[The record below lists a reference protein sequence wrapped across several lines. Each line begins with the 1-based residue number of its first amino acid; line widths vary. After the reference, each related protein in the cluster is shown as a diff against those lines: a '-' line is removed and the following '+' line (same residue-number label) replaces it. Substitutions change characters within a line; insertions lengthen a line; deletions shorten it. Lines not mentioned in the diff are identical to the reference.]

1 MAQIKKLQVQGIRS
15 FGPDSDDRQNIE
27 FFSPLTLILG
37 QNGCGKTTII
47 ECLKYVTTGDTP
59 PGTGKGQQF
68 VHDPKMAREAAVK
81 GQVKLQFSGVGNTNT
96 VKVISRSIEASQK
109 LKNITIKTLDST
121 ITSKN
126 TISGE
131 QNQLSSKCAD
141 INAEMLN
148 CLGVSRPI
156 LNYVIFCHQED
167 SNWPL
172 EEGSKV
178 KDKFDEIFNSAKYK
192 NCLKNIRDVRKQEM
206 DKMKLDKTN
215 MEHYK
220 SDKEYSDQ
228 KNKELTRKKAELE
241 RLEESVEK
249 IAKNLEPLKEA
260 ILQVQEEEKGYSEI
274 QKKLAEAQTSRDHC
288 KKERESLED
297 NIAEI
302 LPDDEDDESIR
313 KRRDGIEQETK
324 SKEKEIKELKS
335 IIENTDNN
343 LARGEKQVQ
352 KNAALIGK
360 AVGERDQHLANVKQK
375 GTLADQALNELDLV
389 DNSGHITDA
398 LKKEEQKIKNQLK
411 VLKAENKDKEE
422 KVTEEIDQL
431 KSRKTGLEEGKR
443 REQADLVANKREIA
457 LIKRQLNDLEGAAEQ
472 LAKIKRDWEEG
483 SKELEREKN
492 KVDIKVLQEEIDQER
507 VMVKDLESKEQKL
520 RDESKSLEENQS
532 ILQKIAHLSEDIEVK
547 EKKLKKILS
556 KRNSDFLQLFGTVP
570 DSKRLKGMWKDGQET
585 ADKSLKDYE
594 ASRKKYENELNAKTL
609 AKKDLKKILEKKT
622 SRKQQLETKVGD
634 VLGPEDDIEEEIASS
649 KDSLEQSRK
658 ELAVKEAGKFTYRE
672 MIDRMKAM
680 GNDPAC
686 PTCNRGFHGKNEATE
701 LIGELEDIIKSIP
714 NKVKSLETKVKKL
727 TIRMEQLQKI
737 RPEVHELKQI
747 RIEVDEGSKKIDELD
762 KDMKKVREQL
772 DEEEEDWN
780 LTELNVSLYRQVGE
794 DVQVADNLVK
804 EIAQLVE
811 KKEEIGL
818 QVDSKGGR
826 SLEVVRKEE
835 EEVLGKLRIARRNME
850 SCQETVN
857 KQTGLINE
865 LEARQNKL
873 TNKKLD
879 IEGQQQQR
887 ANMVTK
893 KEEMEKKV
901 EKAAEQVKKCD
912 QELEPM
918 REQLDELENQRR
930 KLTRQGEQA
939 VEVILERERK
949 LERFLHELQRLDA
962 LCANYADGEK
972 EVVLEKLKKD
982 KLELEEKIGELK
994 EEKRETEERV
1004 NKLNLDIS
1012 NQESRRRLFVDN
1024 LKLREYREK
1033 ETKCERIVRKQ
1044 EESLEEM
1051 DWRKVEKKKAELHQQ
1066 YSELSS
1072 EKNTK
1077 GGQIAEMTR
1086 TVKDIKRELAQ
1097 PKLSQAAAK
1106 YKEMNV
1112 KYKLRTKV
1120 AEDLNKYYIALD
1132 FAIMKYHKEKM
1143 KVVNKIIRELWRNT
1157 YRGNDIDYIEI
1168 KTSED
1173 SEVAT
1178 AGADK
1183 KKVYNYRVVMV
1194 KNETEMDMRGRCSAG
1209 QKVLS
1214 SLIIRLALAETFST
1228 NCGIIAL
1235 DEPTTN
1241 LDRENIESL
1250 ALALSDIATKRA
1262 AQRNFQLVVITH
1274 DEEFIEQLSRCDQI
1288 DHYQKV
1294 SRNARGLSE
1303 VRKMNVANL
1312 EQES

>member
-96 VKVISRSIEASQK
+96 VKVICRSIEASQK
-109 LKNITIKTLDST
+109 LKNITVKTLDST

-126 TISGE
+126 TVSGE

-192 NCLKNIRDVRKQEM
+192 NCLKNIRDVRKKEM
-206 DKMKLDKTN
+206 DDMKLDKTN

-228 KNKELTRKKAELE
+228 KNKELSRKKSELE
-241 RLEESVEK
+241 RLEEYVEK
-249 IAKNLEPLKEA
+249 IGKELEPLHEA

-302 LPDDEDDESIR
+302 LPEDEDDESIR

-324 SKEKEIKELKS
+324 SKEKKIKELKS
-335 IIENTDNN
+335 VIENTDNN

-375 GTLADQALNELDLV
+375 GTLADQALNELDLL
-389 DNSGHITDA
+389 DNSGNITDA

-422 KVTEEIDQL
+422 KVNEEIDKL
-431 KSRKTGLEEGKR
+431 KSTKTGLEEGKK
-443 REQADLVANKREIA
+443 REQADLVSNKREIA
-457 LIKRQLNDLEGAAEQ
+457 MIKRQLNDLEGAAEQ

-483 SKELEREKN
+483 AKELEREKN
-492 KVDIKVLQEEIDQER
+492 KVDIKVLQEEIDQEK

-532 ILQKIAHLSEDIEVK
+532 ILLKIAHLSEDIEVK

-556 KRNSDFLQLFGTVP
+556 KRNSDFLQLFGTIP

-585 ADKSLKDYE
+585 ADKSLKEYE

-609 AKKDLKKILEKKT
+609 SKKDLKKILEKKT
-622 SRKQQLETKVGD
+622 SRKQQLEAKVGD

-672 MIDRMKAM
+672 MIDKMKAM

-701 LIGELEDIIKSIP
+701 LIGELEDYIKSIP

-727 TIRMEQLQKI
+727 TLRMEQLQKI

-747 RIEVDEGSKKIDELD
+747 RIEVEEGCKKIEDLD

-772 DEEEEDWN
+772 DTEEEDWN

-835 EEVLGKLRIARRNME
+835 EDVLGKLRIARRNME

-857 KQTGLINE
+857 KQTALINE

-918 REQLDELENQRR
+918 REQLEELENQRR

-939 VEVILERERK
+939 VEVILDRERK
-949 LERFLHELQRLDA
+949 LERFLHELQRLET
-962 LCANYADGEK
+962 LCASYADGEK

-982 KLELEEKIGELK
+982 KLELEEKMGELK

-1033 ETKCERIVRKQ
+1033 EEKCERIVKKQ
-1044 EESLEEM
+1044 EECLEEM
-1051 DWRKVEKKKAELHQQ
+1051 DWRKVEKKKTELTKQYHQ
-1066 YSELSS
+1066 LSS

-1112 KYKLRTKV
+1112 KYKLRAKV

>member
-1 MAQIKKLQVQGIRS
+1 M
-15 FGPDSDDRQNIE
+15 
-27 FFSPLTLILG
+27 
-37 QNGCGKTTII
+37 GKTTII

-96 VKVISRSIEASQK
+96 VKVICRSIEASQK
-109 LKNITIKTLDST
+109 LKNITVKTLDST

-126 TISGE
+126 TVSGE

-192 NCLKNIRDVRKQEM
+192 NCLKNIRDVRKKEM
-206 DKMKLDKTN
+206 DDMKLDKTN

-228 KNKELTRKKAELE
+228 KNKELSRKKSELE
-241 RLEESVEK
+241 RLEEYVEK
-249 IAKNLEPLKEA
+249 IAKELEPLHEA

-302 LPDDEDDESIR
+302 LPEKEDDESIR

-324 SKEKEIKELKS
+324 SKEKQIKELKS
-335 IIENTDNN
+335 GIENTDNN

-375 GTLADQALNELDLV
+375 GTLADQALNELDLL
-389 DNSGHITDA
+389 DNSGNITDA

-422 KVTEEIDQL
+422 KVTEEIDKL
-431 KSRKTGLEEGKR
+431 KSTKTGLEEGKK
-443 REQADLVANKREIA
+443 REQADLVSNKREIA
-457 LIKRQLNDLEGAAEQ
+457 MIKRQLNDLEGAAEQ

-483 SKELEREKN
+483 AKELEREKN
-492 KVDIKVLQEEIDQER
+492 KIDIKVLQEEIDQEK

-532 ILQKIAHLSEDIEVK
+532 ILLKIAHLSEDIEVK

-556 KRNSDFLQLFGTVP
+556 KRNSDFLQLFGTIP

-585 ADKSLKDYE
+585 ADKSLKEYE

-609 AKKDLKKILEKKT
+609 SKKDLKKILEKKT
-622 SRKQQLETKVGD
+622 SRKQQLEAKVGD

-649 KDSLEQSRK
+649 KDSLDQSRK

-672 MIDRMKAM
+672 MIDKMKAM

-701 LIGELEDIIKSIP
+701 LIGELEDYIKSIP

-727 TIRMEQLQKI
+727 TLRMEQLQKI

-747 RIEVDEGSKKIDELD
+747 RIEVEEGCKKIEDID

-772 DEEEEDWN
+772 DTEEEDWN

-835 EEVLGKLRIARRNME
+835 EDVLGKLRIARRNME

-857 KQTGLINE
+857 KQTALINE

-918 REQLDELENQRR
+918 REQLEELENERR

-939 VEVILERERK
+939 VEVILDRERK
-949 LERFLHELQRLDA
+949 LERFLHELQRLET
-962 LCANYADGEK
+962 LCASYADGEK

-982 KLELEEKIGELK
+982 KLELEEKMGELK

-1024 LKLREYREK
+1024 LKLRDYREK
-1033 ETKCERIVRKQ
+1033 EAKCERIVKKQ
-1044 EESLEEM
+1044 EECLEEM
-1051 DWRKVEKKKAELHQQ
+1051 DWRKVEKKKTELTKQYHQ
-1066 YSELSS
+1066 LSS

-1097 PKLSQAAAK
+1097 PKLSQAATK

-1112 KYKLRTKV
+1112 KYKLRAKV